1 MTAAGTTAQE
11 LPSAAAAVVIGG
23 GVGGA
28 SIAYHL
34 AELGLTDTVVV
45 EQHDLGDGTTW
56 HSAGFV
62 GQLRSSISQTRMIM
76 YSTELYERLGAETGL
91 DPGWRGVGGLRI
103 ATTPERVEELRRQQ
117 SAAATYGLE
126 LDLLTP
132 EETHERLPLLAVE
145 DVLAS
150 AWLPGDG
157 YVDPELLAEALAQG
171 AARHGATFHTG
182 VRVTGFELDGDR
194 VVGVITDRGTIAT
207 ETAVI
212 AAGAASGALGRLAGA
227 SIPIVPMRHQY
238 LVTEPFDP
246 PVAPDA
252 TTVRDPDSINY
263 FRPEAGGL
271 LVGGYSRDPVT
282 WDVGRAAAR
291 PADVVRTR
299 HGAVR
304 RVLGGSAAAGPGP
317 AGAEIAKVVNGP
329 EAFTPDGEFI
339 LGETPE
345 VAGLWVAAGFCVHGL
360 AGAGGVGRVIAEW
373 IVEGMPFVDPSA
385 MDIRRFG
392 SHYASRHYARVRCAR
407 CLLALLR
414 HRLSRRGAAGRS
426 AAAAAAGLRPPRR
439 ASMPAS
445 ARRPAGSGST
455 GSTRTPPRAP
465 GAFGPTAGRAAT
477 GRRRSGPSAS
487 RRATPPG
494 SSTSPRSRSSTSRGP
509 GATDALNHLCANDI
523 DKPVGSAV
531 YTQLLN
537 ERGGIEADLTV
548 TRVGEES
555 FRIVTGT
562 AFGTHDLAWIRR
574 HLPDQ
579 RSDGSIVSADV
590 SGSRAC
596 FCLWGPRARDIL
608 QPLTDADLSNDAHP
622 FLQARPISVGP
633 VPVFAQRITFVGE
646 LGWELYCGAEFG
658 RALWDLLWEAGRPEG
673 MVAGGYRAIDSM
685 RLEKGYRVWG
695 TDITPETT
703 PYEAGLGFAVQLEKA
718 GGFIGLDALLEQRAQ
733 GRGAAPLPRARRAPS
748 GRLRRRAGPRR
759 RRRSPAASPR
769 AASAIGSA
777 AASPSPTFRP
787 RSRRHARRGG
797 RLRPLGRRR
806 DREGPDLRPEDGAR
820 QGLMRSPELHPPAEV
835 EHRSIEGGGL
845 FDVAL
850 VAGVRQDDQL
860 GAIRLPA
867 PPATA
872 ACYSRSCGVLIV
884 WTNGNCGS
892 VNGVV

>member
-11 LPSAAAAVVIGG
+11 LPDAAAAVVIGA

-132 EETHERLPLLAVE
+132 EETRERLPLLAVE
-145 DVLAS
+145 DVLAA

-171 AARHGATFHTG
+171 AVRHGATFHTG

-194 VVGVITDRGTIAT
+194 VVGVVTDRGTIAT

-238 LVTEPFDP
+238 LVTEPFES
-246 PVAPDA
+246 PVAADA

-282 WDVGRAAAR
+282 WDVDEPLRG
-291 PADVVRTR
+291 PRTLFEPDMER
-299 HGAVR
+299 FAESWEGAQR
-304 RVLGGSAAAGPGP
+304 RVPDLGR
-317 AGAEIAKVVNGP
+317 AEIAKVVNGP
-329 EAFTPDGEFI
+329 EGFTPDGEFI

-392 SHYASRHYARVRCAR
+392 PHYASRPYARVR
-407 CLLALLR
+407 ALDAY
-414 HRLSRRGAAGRS
+414 SRYYDIVYPGEERPAGRPLRLPPAYDRL
-426 AAAAAAGLRPPRR
+426 AALDASFGEKAGWERVNWFDSN
-439 ASMPAS
+439 AT
-445 ARRPAGSGST
+445 AGSGS
-455 GSTRTPPRAP
+455 GRPDGWPGRNWSPAIGVECIATRDA
-465 GAFGPTAGRAAT
+465 AGLFDQ
-477 GRRRSGPSAS
+477 
-487 RRATPPG
+487 
-494 SSTSPRSRSSTSRGP
+494 SSFAKLDISGP

-555 FRIVTGT
+555 FRLVTGT

-579 RSDGSIVSADV
+579 GTGRSIVSADV
-590 SGSRAC
+590 SGARAC

-703 PYEAGLGFAVQLEKA
+703 PYEAGLGFAVQLDKP
-718 GGFIGLDALLEQRAQ
+718 GGFIGRDALAEQRE
-733 GRGAAPLPRARRAPS
+733 R
-748 GRLRRRAGPRR
+748 GPRR
-759 RRRSPAASPR
+759 RLRCLVLDEPR
-769 AASAIGSA
+769 AIAFGDEPVRVDGDVAGRVTS
-777 AASPSPTFRP
+777 
-787 RSRRHARRGG
+787 GG
-797 RLRPLGRRR
+797 FGHRVGNSIAFAYL
-806 DREGPDLRPEDGAR
+806 
-820 QGLMRSPELHPPAEV
+820 PAEV
-835 EHRSIEGGGL
+835 EIGTRVDVGVFGRWVGAELVKDPIYDPKMERVRS
-845 FDVAL
+845 
-850 VAGVRQDDQL
+850 
-860 GAIRLPA
+860 
-867 PPATA
+867 
-872 ACYSRSCGVLIV
+872 
-884 WTNGNCGS
+884 
-892 VNGVV
+892 